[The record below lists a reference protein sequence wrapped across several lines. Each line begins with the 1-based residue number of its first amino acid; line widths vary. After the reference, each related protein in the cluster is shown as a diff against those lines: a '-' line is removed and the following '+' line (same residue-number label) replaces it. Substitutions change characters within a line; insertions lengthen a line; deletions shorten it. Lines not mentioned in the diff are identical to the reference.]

1 MISSKFKQRI
11 RRAVTL
17 VEVIFAIGVILI
29 GLLGLLSILPLAGKR
44 SQDSVSLSTGP
55 QIANRVLAEL
65 KSNRFYSRGRLMRFE
80 DVQDVSPGT
89 LFGSLRPNANSLEA
103 FCIDPLYVSNDL
115 NWFSD
120 PLQLDIPN
128 PPNQPIRITLPSSN
142 KVAGYD
148 GSSFPSYST
157 FYNPSSNPSVNPV
170 SAVPLRF
177 PMRRV
182 GLLSSQNTWM
192 PISVA
197 RAIAQNQDDLINVRV
212 DDRSIPVR
220 LADISQGTVLRV
232 EGTGLEYGKRIPS
245 GEYSWLVTV
254 SPLSGG
260 MYANV
265 AVVVLRNRTNEFE
278 FPTQVADPEENLK
291 GERLANVT
299 FQQGFVGGAGGVVHL
314 EASTSIHSDLV
325 PGDWVM
331 LSGSGGDI
339 GDSTA
344 HHRWYRVV
352 GLDGQPEIVRA
363 SGQPEVWRHR
373 VLLDGPDRDF
383 DLDDDDTLDPTFAT
397 LVSGVVC
404 VTETVLKLTEI

>member
-120 PLQLDIPN
+120 PLQLRPSPSSTNI
-128 PPNQPIRITLPSSN
+128 ITLPSSN

-157 FYNPSSNPSVNPV
+157 FYNPSLNPSENPV
-170 SAVPLRF
+170 SGVPLRF

-220 LADISQGTVLRV
+220 LADISQGTVLPV

-331 LSGSGGDI
+331 LSGSGGAA
-339 GDSTA
+339 GDLPA

-383 DLDDDDTLDPTFAT
+383 DLDNNGTIDPTFAT